1 MSSLPPSKVT
11 SVLHKSTLVFS
22 ILESKMRDLATVNQI
37 KDAMVIAV
45 REASPNRVVIDLQRV
60 EFIGSVGFLA
70 FLALR
75 REPGVECIT
84 LCGILPNV
92 REVFLLCK
100 FIPDQSMQ
108 KAPFQVA
115 DSVESAMSM

>member
-1 MSSLPPSKVT
+1 MSSLPPSKVK
-11 SVLHKSTLVFS
+11 SVHHKSALVFS

-37 KDAMVIAV
+37 KEAMVIAV
-45 REASPNRVVIDLQRV
+45 REASPHRVIIDLQHV

-75 REPGVECIT
+75 REPGVESII
-84 LCGILPNV
+84 LCGITPNV

-100 FIPDQSMQ
+100 LIPDETMH

-115 DSVESAMSM
+115 DSVEFAMSM

>member
-1 MSSLPPSKVT
+1 MSSLPPSKV
-11 SVLHKSTLVFS
+11 SSALHKSTLVLS
-22 ILESKMRDLATVNQI
+22 ILESKMRDLATVNEI

-45 REASPNRVVIDLQRV
+45 REASPNRVIIDLQHV

-75 REPGVECIT
+75 REPGVENIT
-84 LCGILPNV
+84 LCGIMPNV

-100 FIPDQSMQ
+100 LIPDQTMQ

-115 DSVESAMSM
+115 DSVELAMSM